1 MARAPLVLIVSE
13 HEWASRSLDTVL
25 APRGYAVLR
34 AYNGKQALERAVEAD
49 PHAVFIDRNLPD
61 ISGLELCQT
70 LRDTE
75 EFSAITP
82 VLLITAGPVS
92 HDQRVEAL
100 RAGAWELV
108 TFPLDAEELLL
119 RLERYIRA
127 KMEADRARDETLV
140 DPRTGFYSRYG
151 TIRRLQELGAAAERF
166 GRPIAL
172 VVVTA
177 EGVAAGAVEGAPTT
191 PDLDSET
198 LDQVA
203 KLLRGATRKSD
214 VIGRIGPREF
224 AVVAPDT
231 PPEGAEKLA
240 ERIRERTAGDGAQG
254 AQTRTGVYGL
264 QDLSGVDFNP
274 FELVTRATEASRKPP
289 PHQN

>member
-1 MARAPLVLIVSE
+1 MVLIVSE

-34 AYNGKQALERAVEAD
+34 AYNGSQALERAVEAD
-49 PHAVFIDRNLPD
+49 PHAVFIDRSLPD
-61 ISGLELCQT
+61 TSGLELCQA
-70 LRDTE
+70 LRDNE
-75 EFSAITP
+75 DFSPITP
-82 VLLITAGPVS
+82 VLLLTSGPVS

-127 KMEADRARDETLV
+127 KMEADRARDDTLV
-140 DPRTGFYSRYG
+140 DARTGFYSRHG

-166 GRPIAL
+166 GRPIAC
-172 VVVTA
+172 VVVST
-177 EGVAAGAVEGAPTT
+177 ETESAAAS
-191 PDLDSET
+191 LDSET
-198 LDQVA
+198 VDQLA
-203 KLLRGATRKSD
+203 RLLRGETRKSD
-214 VIGRIGPREF
+214 VLGRIGPHDF

-240 ERIRERTAGDGAQG
+240 ERIRQRTAGDGSKRAG
-254 AQTRTGVYGL
+254 TRTGVYAL
-264 QDLSGVDFNP
+264 QDLTGVDFNA
-274 FELVTRATEASRKPP
+274 FDLVTRATEASRKPP
-289 PHQN
+289 PRRN